1 MNEIDG
7 PTMPHSFDLGVV
19 QELERSQYNFCT
31 RPAPC
36 MALSFTGEEDTVVK
50 QKPYG
55 LICPI
60 TRACELLEPRW
71 TIAILVGLWSGATK
85 FNELRR
91 EVGSISPTLLSRR
104 LKELEQLGL
113 VERVSDPAT
122 GSVDYLRTETAVA
135 LEPALKAL
143 GEWAQCHVDAETVM
157 DSASSA
163 SLMWD
168 MRKYFVVEELPKR
181 RVVLQFR
188 FSDEPSEY
196 DRYWVVIQ
204 PGAPVE
210 VCTSIPGYDV
220 DLYVETSVISL
231 LGIFMGRST
240 FEREE
245 ELGELYFSGDKLL
258 SKTINRWLRPH
269 NYASFDGIKQLP
281 ADRRRAK

>member
-1 MNEIDG
+1 M
-7 PTMPHSFDLGVV
+7 
-19 QELERSQYNFCT
+19 
-31 RPAPC
+31 
-36 MALSFTGEEDTVVK
+36 K

-71 TIAILVGLWSGATK
+71 TIAILVGLWSGASK

-104 LKELEQLGL
+104 LKELEELGL
-113 VERVSDPAT
+113 VERVKDPAT
-122 GSVDYLRTETAVA
+122 GAVDYIRTETAIA

-143 GEWAQCHVDAETVM
+143 GEWAQCHVDAQTAME
-157 DSASSA
+157 SASAA

-168 MRKYFVVEELPKR
+168 MRKYFVVDELPRR

-210 VCTSIPGYDV
+210 ICTSIPGYDV
-220 DLYVETSVISL
+220 DLYVEANVISL

-245 ELGELYFSGDKLL
+245 ELGELYYSGDALL
-258 SKTINRWLRPH
+258 SRTISRWLRPH
-269 NYASFDGIKQLP
+269 NYASFEGIRQLP
-281 ADRRRAK
+281 EDRRREKRAAG